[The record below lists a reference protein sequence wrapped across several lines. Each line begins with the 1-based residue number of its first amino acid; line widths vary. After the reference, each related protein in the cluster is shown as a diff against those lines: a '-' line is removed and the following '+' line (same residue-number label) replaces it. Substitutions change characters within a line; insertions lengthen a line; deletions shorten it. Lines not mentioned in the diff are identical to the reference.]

1 MKPECMKVTCND
13 DSMEVSVK
21 SKLFGLTA
29 DDADKV
35 SPKPDSI
42 IDPDF
47 DFKKTCKLG
56 ECEMTYKIVDEKLPN
71 LFKGDLDRKNC

>member
-1 MKPECMKVTCND
+1 MKAECMKVACND

-29 DDADKV
+29 ADADKV
-35 SPKPDSI
+35 SPQPDA
-42 IDPDF
+42 DDTAEDGF

-56 ECEMTYKIVDEKLPN
+56 ECEMTYKIQDEM
-71 LFKGDLDRKNC
+71 